1 MAANRKRSR
10 KQCNEIV
17 CHKGQC
23 KPAATNC
30 EKIQKLK
37 TANETLTCMTADTHG
52 NFPDRQCLANQEND
66 ASNPQHA

>member
-1 MAANRKRSR
+1 MKLYVTKVNASLL
-10 KQCNEIV
+10 QQIV
-17 CHKGQC
+17 K
-23 KPAATNC
+23 KN
-30 EKIQKLK
+30 QKLK